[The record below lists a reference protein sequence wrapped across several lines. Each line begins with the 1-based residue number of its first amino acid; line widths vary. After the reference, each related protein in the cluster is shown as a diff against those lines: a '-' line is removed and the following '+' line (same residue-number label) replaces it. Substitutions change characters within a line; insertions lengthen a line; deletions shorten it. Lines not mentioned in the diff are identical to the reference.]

1 MPEFNAI
8 EAIGLLAGFL
18 GILAWIP
25 QIYKIWIQKRADGIS
40 LPTFTIIT
48 TALILWLVYGVMIN
62 SLSLIISN
70 IFTLIMILLVLFGAW
85 KIQSKKRKQLIM
97 KYGLILFMLLC
108 SFIRSE
114 LILPEDGDFLKTIHV
129 WFEWNQEP
137 DASSYNLQISQDES
151 FDSIIKDIE
160 TTKTLYIEKN
170 EIDWD
175 SNYFWRVRSIYV
187 DGSYSNWIGQSSFG
201 IRSSELQDFD
211 ITINDPDSIQDGLV
225 IFGQFSPNL
234 MVGIIDKYGNELWN
248 TGNPDEDHQ
257 LGTLLNY
264 VSKSGQLFGK
274 SSTSGIHFD
283 FNQNI
288 VWQSPPN
295 TPIDLHEVQQLPNG
309 NYISFVPI
317 FQSGPIAQGDWTN
330 SFQDLGYEADGVT
343 IEFPWLAQ
351 RIVEWDKDTGQEL
364 WSWNAFD
371 YIDMNQYDKQAE
383 LWWDAYI
390 SGRFDWLH
398 SNSFY
403 FDESESAIYIS
414 IRHLNQIT
422 KIAYPSGEII
432 YSIGLSEEFD
442 TGSEHNICNDLRFSW
457 QHHVQLIEDGDLLFF
472 DNGNL
477 SRELLGDEYRTSRIR
492 KIKVNDDL
500 TCDISWQYDLPEN
513 LYGHGT
519 GSVQLLDNDNYL
531 IYTQGGYEDCSI
543 FELSQNNEILWTA
556 EASDPTSSI
565 YRAYK
570 IPSMYPDAFSLT
582 VNGLT
587 QDFTGSIVELSGSN
601 LDFNLTN
608 HSGYKNTYI
617 YSFRNPGNDWFDDID
632 GTIILDPYESQ
643 TLSFISNQINDETE
657 VRIEIYPENHKNS
670 LKQMVL
676 DLVKSDTLNGDI
688 NNDGR
693 LTIEDLI
700 LIVNMVLD
708 LANNQNEADINGD
721 GGVNI
726 IDISLLINIILDS

>member
-1 MPEFNAI
+1 
-8 EAIGLLAGFL
+8 
-18 GILAWIP
+18 
-25 QIYKIWIQKRADGIS
+25 
-40 LPTFTIIT
+40 
-48 TALILWLVYGVMIN
+48 
-62 SLSLIISN
+62 
-70 IFTLIMILLVLFGAW
+70 
-85 KIQSKKRKQLIM
+85 M
-97 KYGLILFMLLC
+97 KYGLILFILLC

-137 DASSYNLQISQDES
+137 DVSSYNLQISQDES

-175 SNYFWRVRSIYV
+175 SNYFWRVRSTYV

-371 YIDMNQYDKQAE
+371 YFDMNQYDKQAE

-422 KIAYPSGEII
+422 KIAYPSGEIV

-457 QHHVQLIEDGDLLFF
+457 QHHVQLMEDGDLLFF

-565 YRAYK
+565 YRAFK

>member
-1 MPEFNAI
+1 
-8 EAIGLLAGFL
+8 
-18 GILAWIP
+18 
-25 QIYKIWIQKRADGIS
+25 
-40 LPTFTIIT
+40 
-48 TALILWLVYGVMIN
+48 
-62 SLSLIISN
+62 
-70 IFTLIMILLVLFGAW
+70 
-85 KIQSKKRKQLIM
+85 M
-97 KYGLILFMLLC
+97 KYSLILFMLLC

-114 LILPEDGDFLKTIHV
+114 LILPREGDFLKTIYV

-160 TTKTLYIEKN
+160 TTKTLYIEKDV
-170 EIDWD
+170 IDWD

-211 ITINDPDSIQDGLV
+211 ITIDDPDSIQDGLV

-457 QHHVQLIEDGDLLFF
+457 QHHVQLMEDGDLLFF

-500 TCDISWQYDLPEN
+500 TCDISWQYDLPEY

-617 YSFRNPGNDWFDDID
+617 YSFRNPGNDWFDDIE
-632 GTIILDPYESQ
+632 GTIILDSYESQ

-708 LANNQNEADINGD
+708 LASNQNEADINGD

-726 IDISLLINIILDS
+726 IDISLLLNTILDS

>member
-1 MPEFNAI
+1 
-8 EAIGLLAGFL
+8 
-18 GILAWIP
+18 
-25 QIYKIWIQKRADGIS
+25 
-40 LPTFTIIT
+40 
-48 TALILWLVYGVMIN
+48 
-62 SLSLIISN
+62 
-70 IFTLIMILLVLFGAW
+70 
-85 KIQSKKRKQLIM
+85 M

-114 LILPEDGDFLKTIHV
+114 LILPEDGDFLKTIHI

-457 QHHVQLIEDGDLLFF
+457 QHHVQLMEDGDLLFF

-543 FELSQNNEILWTA
+543 FELSQNNEIVWTA

-570 IPSMYPDAFSLT
+570 IPSMYPDAFSLI

-708 LANNQNEADINGD
+708 LASNQNEADINGD

-726 IDISLLINIILDS
+726 IDISLLLNIILDS

>member
-1 MPEFNAI
+1 
-8 EAIGLLAGFL
+8 
-18 GILAWIP
+18 
-25 QIYKIWIQKRADGIS
+25 
-40 LPTFTIIT
+40 
-48 TALILWLVYGVMIN
+48 
-62 SLSLIISN
+62 
-70 IFTLIMILLVLFGAW
+70 
-85 KIQSKKRKQLIM
+85 M

-160 TTKTLYIEKN
+160 TTKTLYIEKE

-442 TGSEHNICNDLRFSW
+442 TGSEHNICNELRFSW

-543 FELSQNNEILWTA
+543 FELSQNNEIVWTA

-617 YSFRNPGNDWFDDID
+617 YSFRNPGNDWFGDID

-726 IDISLLINIILDS
+726 IDISLLLNTILDS

>member
-1 MPEFNAI
+1 
-8 EAIGLLAGFL
+8 
-18 GILAWIP
+18 
-25 QIYKIWIQKRADGIS
+25 
-40 LPTFTIIT
+40 
-48 TALILWLVYGVMIN
+48 
-62 SLSLIISN
+62 
-70 IFTLIMILLVLFGAW
+70 
-85 KIQSKKRKQLIM
+85 M

-151 FDSIIKDIE
+151 FDFIIKDIE

-175 SNYFWRVRSIYV
+175 SNYFWRVRSIYI

-257 LGTLLNY
+257 LGTLLNN

-283 FNQNI
+283 FNQNVI
-288 VWQSPPN
+288 WQSPPN

-403 FDESESAIYIS
+403 FNESESAIYIS

-457 QHHVQLIEDGDLLFF
+457 QHHVQLMEDGDLLFF

-500 TCDISWQYDLPEN
+500 TCNISWQYDLPEN

-543 FELSQNNEILWTA
+543 FELSQNNDIVWTA

-570 IPSMYPDAFSLT
+570 IPSMYPDAFSLI

-587 QDFTGSIVELSGSN
+587 QDFTGSIVELSESN

-676 DLVKSDTLNGDI
+676 DLVKSDNLNGDI

-726 IDISLLINIILDS
+726 IDISLLLNIILDS

>member
-1 MPEFNAI
+1 
-8 EAIGLLAGFL
+8 
-18 GILAWIP
+18 
-25 QIYKIWIQKRADGIS
+25 
-40 LPTFTIIT
+40 
-48 TALILWLVYGVMIN
+48 
-62 SLSLIISN
+62 
-70 IFTLIMILLVLFGAW
+70 
-85 KIQSKKRKQLIM
+85 M

-330 SFQDLGYEADGVT
+330 SFQNLGYEADGVT

-543 FELSQNNEILWTA
+543 FELSQNNEIVWTA

-708 LANNQNEADINGD
+708 LASNQNEADINGD

-726 IDISLLINIILDS
+726 IDISLLLNTILDS

>member
-1 MPEFNAI
+1 
-8 EAIGLLAGFL
+8 
-18 GILAWIP
+18 
-25 QIYKIWIQKRADGIS
+25 
-40 LPTFTIIT
+40 
-48 TALILWLVYGVMIN
+48 
-62 SLSLIISN
+62 
-70 IFTLIMILLVLFGAW
+70 
-85 KIQSKKRKQLIM
+85 M

-457 QHHVQLIEDGDLLFF
+457 QHHVQLMEDGDLLFF

-543 FELSQNNEILWTA
+543 FELSQNNEIVWTA

-570 IPSMYPDAFSLT
+570 IPSMYPDAFSLI

-708 LANNQNEADINGD
+708 LASNQNEADINGD

-726 IDISLLINIILDS
+726 IDISLLLNIILDS

>member
-1 MPEFNAI
+1 
-8 EAIGLLAGFL
+8 
-18 GILAWIP
+18 
-25 QIYKIWIQKRADGIS
+25 
-40 LPTFTIIT
+40 
-48 TALILWLVYGVMIN
+48 
-62 SLSLIISN
+62 
-70 IFTLIMILLVLFGAW
+70 
-85 KIQSKKRKQLIM
+85 M

-211 ITINDPDSIQDGLV
+211 IIINDPDSIQDGLV

-543 FELSQNNEILWTA
+543 FELSQNNEIVWTA

-670 LKQMVL
+670 LRQMVL

-708 LANNQNEADINGD
+708 LASNQNEADINGD

-726 IDISLLINIILDS
+726 IDISLLLNIILDS

>member
-1 MPEFNAI
+1 
-8 EAIGLLAGFL
+8 
-18 GILAWIP
+18 
-25 QIYKIWIQKRADGIS
+25 
-40 LPTFTIIT
+40 
-48 TALILWLVYGVMIN
+48 
-62 SLSLIISN
+62 
-70 IFTLIMILLVLFGAW
+70 
-85 KIQSKKRKQLIM
+85 M

-288 VWQSPPN
+288 IWQSPPN
-295 TPIDLHEVQQLPNG
+295 TPIDLHEVQKLPNG

-317 FQSGPIAQGDWTN
+317 FESGPIAQGDWTN
-330 SFQDLGYEADGVT
+330 SFQNLGYEADGVT

-543 FELSQNNEILWTA
+543 FELSQNNEIVWTA

-708 LANNQNEADINGD
+708 LASNQNEADINGD

-726 IDISLLINIILDS
+726 IDISLLLNIILDS

>member
-1 MPEFNAI
+1 
-8 EAIGLLAGFL
+8 
-18 GILAWIP
+18 
-25 QIYKIWIQKRADGIS
+25 
-40 LPTFTIIT
+40 
-48 TALILWLVYGVMIN
+48 
-62 SLSLIISN
+62 
-70 IFTLIMILLVLFGAW
+70 
-85 KIQSKKRKQLIM
+85 M

-151 FDSIIKDIE
+151 FDSIIQDIE
-160 TTKTLYIEKN
+160 IIKPLYIEKN

-288 VWQSPPN
+288 IWQSPPN

-543 FELSQNNEILWTA
+543 FELSQNNEIVWTA

-708 LANNQNEADINGD
+708 LASNQNEADINGD

-726 IDISLLINIILDS
+726 IDISLLLNIILDS

>member
-1 MPEFNAI
+1 ME
-8 EAIGLLAGFL
+8 
-18 GILAWIP
+18 
-25 QIYKIWIQKRADGIS
+25 
-40 LPTFTIIT
+40 II
-48 TALILWLVYGVMIN
+48 
-62 SLSLIISN
+62 
-70 IFTLIMILLVLFGAW
+70 
-85 KIQSKKRKQLIM
+85 
-97 KYGLILFMLLC
+97 
-108 SFIRSE
+108 
-114 LILPEDGDFLKTIHV
+114 
-129 WFEWNQEP
+129 
-137 DASSYNLQISQDES
+137 
-151 FDSIIKDIE
+151 
-160 TTKTLYIEKN
+160 
-170 EIDWD
+170 
-175 SNYFWRVRSIYV
+175 
-187 DGSYSNWIGQSSFG
+187 
-201 IRSSELQDFD
+201 
-211 ITINDPDSIQDGLV
+211 
-225 IFGQFSPNL
+225 
-234 MVGIIDKYGNELWN
+234 
-248 TGNPDEDHQ
+248 
-257 LGTLLNY
+257 
-264 VSKSGQLFGK
+264 
-274 SSTSGIHFD
+274 
-283 FNQNI
+283 
-288 VWQSPPN
+288 
-295 TPIDLHEVQQLPNG
+295 
-309 NYISFVPI
+309 FVCPH

-403 FDESESAIYIS
+403 FDKSESAIYIS

-543 FELSQNNEILWTA
+543 FELSQNNEIVWTA

-632 GTIILDPYESQ
+632 GTI
-643 TLSFISNQINDETE
+643 T
-657 VRIEIYPENHKNS
+657 
-670 LKQMVL
+670 
-676 DLVKSDTLNGDI
+676 
-688 NNDGR
+688 
-693 LTIEDLI
+693 
-700 LIVNMVLD
+700 
-708 LANNQNEADINGD
+708 
-721 GGVNI
+721 
-726 IDISLLINIILDS
+726 

>member
-1 MPEFNAI
+1 
-8 EAIGLLAGFL
+8 
-18 GILAWIP
+18 
-25 QIYKIWIQKRADGIS
+25 
-40 LPTFTIIT
+40 
-48 TALILWLVYGVMIN
+48 
-62 SLSLIISN
+62 
-70 IFTLIMILLVLFGAW
+70 
-85 KIQSKKRKQLIM
+85 M

-457 QHHVQLIEDGDLLFF
+457 QHHVQLMEDGDLLLF

-500 TCDISWQYDLPEN
+500 SCDISWQYDLPEN

-543 FELSQNNEILWTA
+543 FELSQNNEIVWTA

-708 LANNQNEADINGD
+708 LASNQNEADINGD

-726 IDISLLINIILDS
+726 IDISLLLNTILDS

>member
-1 MPEFNAI
+1 
-8 EAIGLLAGFL
+8 
-18 GILAWIP
+18 
-25 QIYKIWIQKRADGIS
+25 
-40 LPTFTIIT
+40 
-48 TALILWLVYGVMIN
+48 
-62 SLSLIISN
+62 
-70 IFTLIMILLVLFGAW
+70 
-85 KIQSKKRKQLIM
+85 M

-114 LILPEDGDFLKTIHV
+114 LILPEEEDFLKTVHV

-151 FDSIIKDIE
+151 FDSIIQDIE
-160 TTKTLYIEKN
+160 ITKPLYIEKD

-201 IRSSELQDFD
+201 TRSSELQDFD
-211 ITINDPDSIQDGLV
+211 ITISDPDSIQDGLV

-283 FNQNI
+283 FNQNVI
-288 VWQSPPN
+288 WQSPPN

-457 QHHVQLIEDGDLLFF
+457 QHHVQLMEDGDLLFF

-477 SRELLGDEYRTSRIR
+477 SRELLDDEYRTSRIR

-500 TCDISWQYDLPEN
+500 SCDISWQYDLPEN

-543 FELSQNNEILWTA
+543 FELSQNNEIVWTA

-676 DLVKSDTLNGDI
+676 DLVKSDILNGDI

-693 LTIEDLI
+693 LTVEDLI

-708 LANNQNEADINGD
+708 LASNQNEADINGD

-726 IDISLLINIILDS
+726 IDISLLLNIILDS

>member
-1 MPEFNAI
+1 
-8 EAIGLLAGFL
+8 
-18 GILAWIP
+18 
-25 QIYKIWIQKRADGIS
+25 
-40 LPTFTIIT
+40 
-48 TALILWLVYGVMIN
+48 
-62 SLSLIISN
+62 
-70 IFTLIMILLVLFGAW
+70 
-85 KIQSKKRKQLIM
+85 M

-151 FDSIIKDIE
+151 FDSIIQDIE
-160 TTKTLYIEKN
+160 ITKPLYIEKD

-543 FELSQNNEILWTA
+543 FELSQNNEIVWTA

-565 YRAYK
+565 YRSYK
-570 IPSMYPDAFSLT
+570 IPSMYPDAFSLI

-708 LANNQNEADINGD
+708 LASNQNEADINGD

-726 IDISLLINIILDS
+726 IDISLLLNTILDS

>member
-1 MPEFNAI
+1 
-8 EAIGLLAGFL
+8 
-18 GILAWIP
+18 
-25 QIYKIWIQKRADGIS
+25 
-40 LPTFTIIT
+40 
-48 TALILWLVYGVMIN
+48 
-62 SLSLIISN
+62 
-70 IFTLIMILLVLFGAW
+70 
-85 KIQSKKRKQLIM
+85 M

-442 TGSEHNICNDLRFSW
+442 TGSEHNICNELRFSW

-543 FELSQNNEILWTA
+543 FELSQNNEIVWTA

-617 YSFRNPGNDWFDDID
+617 YSFRNPGNDWFGDID

-726 IDISLLINIILDS
+726 IDISLLLNTILDS

>member
-1 MPEFNAI
+1 
-8 EAIGLLAGFL
+8 
-18 GILAWIP
+18 
-25 QIYKIWIQKRADGIS
+25 
-40 LPTFTIIT
+40 
-48 TALILWLVYGVMIN
+48 
-62 SLSLIISN
+62 
-70 IFTLIMILLVLFGAW
+70 
-85 KIQSKKRKQLIM
+85 M

-151 FDSIIKDIE
+151 FNSIVKDIE

-457 QHHVQLIEDGDLLFF
+457 QHHVQLMEDGDLLFF

-543 FELSQNNEILWTA
+543 FELSQNNEIVWTA

-570 IPSMYPDAFSLT
+570 IPSMYPDAFSLI

-708 LANNQNEADINGD
+708 LASNQNEADINGD

-726 IDISLLINIILDS
+726 IDISLLLNIILDS

>member
-1 MPEFNAI
+1 
-8 EAIGLLAGFL
+8 
-18 GILAWIP
+18 
-25 QIYKIWIQKRADGIS
+25 
-40 LPTFTIIT
+40 
-48 TALILWLVYGVMIN
+48 
-62 SLSLIISN
+62 
-70 IFTLIMILLVLFGAW
+70 
-85 KIQSKKRKQLIM
+85 M

-457 QHHVQLIEDGDLLFF
+457 QHHVQLMEDGDLLFF

-543 FELSQNNEILWTA
+543 FELSQNNEIVWTA

-726 IDISLLINIILDS
+726 IDISLLLNTILDS

>member
-1 MPEFNAI
+1 
-8 EAIGLLAGFL
+8 
-18 GILAWIP
+18 
-25 QIYKIWIQKRADGIS
+25 
-40 LPTFTIIT
+40 
-48 TALILWLVYGVMIN
+48 
-62 SLSLIISN
+62 
-70 IFTLIMILLVLFGAW
+70 
-85 KIQSKKRKQLIM
+85 M

-500 TCDISWQYDLPEN
+500 SCDISWQYDLPEN

-543 FELSQNNEILWTA
+543 FELSQNNEIVWTA

-570 IPSMYPDAFSLT
+570 IPSMYPDAFSLI

-617 YSFRNPGNDWFDDID
+617 YSFRNPSNDWFDDID

-708 LANNQNEADINGD
+708 LASNQNEADINGD

-726 IDISLLINIILDS
+726 IDISLLLNTILDS

>member
-1 MPEFNAI
+1 
-8 EAIGLLAGFL
+8 
-18 GILAWIP
+18 
-25 QIYKIWIQKRADGIS
+25 
-40 LPTFTIIT
+40 
-48 TALILWLVYGVMIN
+48 
-62 SLSLIISN
+62 
-70 IFTLIMILLVLFGAW
+70 
-85 KIQSKKRKQLIM
+85 M

-114 LILPEDGDFLKTIHV
+114 LILPEAEDFLKTVHV

-151 FDSIIKDIE
+151 FDSIIQDIE
-160 TTKTLYIEKN
+160 ITKPLYIEKD

-201 IRSSELQDFD
+201 TRSSELQDFD
-211 ITINDPDSIQDGLV
+211 ITISDPDSIQDGLV

-422 KIAYPSGEII
+422 KITYPSGEII

-543 FELSQNNEILWTA
+543 FELSQNNEIVWTA

-632 GTIILDPYESQ
+632 GTIMLDPYESQ

-708 LANNQNEADINGD
+708 LASNQNEADINGD

-726 IDISLLINIILDS
+726 IDISLLLNIILDG

>member
-1 MPEFNAI
+1 
-8 EAIGLLAGFL
+8 
-18 GILAWIP
+18 
-25 QIYKIWIQKRADGIS
+25 
-40 LPTFTIIT
+40 
-48 TALILWLVYGVMIN
+48 
-62 SLSLIISN
+62 
-70 IFTLIMILLVLFGAW
+70 
-85 KIQSKKRKQLIM
+85 M
-97 KYGLILFMLLC
+97 KYSLILFMLLC

-114 LILPEDGDFLKTIHV
+114 LILPREGDSLKTIYV

-151 FDSIIKDIE
+151 FDSIIQDIE
-160 TTKTLYIEKN
+160 ITKPLYIEKD

-201 IRSSELQDFD
+201 TRSSELQDFD
-211 ITINDPDSIQDGLV
+211 ITISDPDSIQDGLV

-283 FNQNI
+283 FNQNVI
-288 VWQSPPN
+288 WQSPPN

-457 QHHVQLIEDGDLLFF
+457 QHHVQLMEDGDLLFF

-477 SRELLGDEYRTSRIR
+477 SRELLDDEYRTSRIR

-500 TCDISWQYDLPEN
+500 SCDISWQYDLPEN

-543 FELSQNNEILWTA
+543 FELSQNNEIVWTA

-676 DLVKSDTLNGDI
+676 DLVKSDILNGDI

-693 LTIEDLI
+693 LTVEDLI

-708 LANNQNEADINGD
+708 LASNQNEADINGD

-726 IDISLLINIILDS
+726 IDISLLLNIILDS

>member
-1 MPEFNAI
+1 
-8 EAIGLLAGFL
+8 
-18 GILAWIP
+18 
-25 QIYKIWIQKRADGIS
+25 
-40 LPTFTIIT
+40 
-48 TALILWLVYGVMIN
+48 
-62 SLSLIISN
+62 
-70 IFTLIMILLVLFGAW
+70 
-85 KIQSKKRKQLIM
+85 M

-457 QHHVQLIEDGDLLFF
+457 QHHVQLMEDGDLLFF

-492 KIKVNDDL
+492 KIKVNDNL

-543 FELSQNNEILWTA
+543 FELSQNNEIVWTA

-570 IPSMYPDAFSLT
+570 IPSMHPDAFSLT

>member
-1 MPEFNAI
+1 
-8 EAIGLLAGFL
+8 
-18 GILAWIP
+18 
-25 QIYKIWIQKRADGIS
+25 
-40 LPTFTIIT
+40 
-48 TALILWLVYGVMIN
+48 
-62 SLSLIISN
+62 
-70 IFTLIMILLVLFGAW
+70 
-85 KIQSKKRKQLIM
+85 M

-211 ITINDPDSIQDGLV
+211 ITIYDPDSIQDGLV

-543 FELSQNNEILWTA
+543 FELSQNNEIVWTA

-565 YRAYK
+565 YRSYK

-726 IDISLLINIILDS
+726 IDISLLLNTILDS

>member
-1 MPEFNAI
+1 
-8 EAIGLLAGFL
+8 
-18 GILAWIP
+18 
-25 QIYKIWIQKRADGIS
+25 
-40 LPTFTIIT
+40 
-48 TALILWLVYGVMIN
+48 
-62 SLSLIISN
+62 
-70 IFTLIMILLVLFGAW
+70 
-85 KIQSKKRKQLIM
+85 M

-543 FELSQNNEILWTA
+543 FELSQNNEIVWTA

-708 LANNQNEADINGD
+708 LASNQNEADINGD

-726 IDISLLINIILDS
+726 IDISLLLNIILDS

>member
-1 MPEFNAI
+1 
-8 EAIGLLAGFL
+8 
-18 GILAWIP
+18 
-25 QIYKIWIQKRADGIS
+25 
-40 LPTFTIIT
+40 
-48 TALILWLVYGVMIN
+48 
-62 SLSLIISN
+62 
-70 IFTLIMILLVLFGAW
+70 
-85 KIQSKKRKQLIM
+85 M

-543 FELSQNNEILWTA
+543 FELSQNNEIVWTA

>member
-1 MPEFNAI
+1 
-8 EAIGLLAGFL
+8 
-18 GILAWIP
+18 
-25 QIYKIWIQKRADGIS
+25 
-40 LPTFTIIT
+40 
-48 TALILWLVYGVMIN
+48 
-62 SLSLIISN
+62 
-70 IFTLIMILLVLFGAW
+70 
-85 KIQSKKRKQLIM
+85 M

-160 TTKTLYIEKN
+160 ITKPLYIEKN

-201 IRSSELQDFD
+201 TRSSELQDFD

-288 VWQSPPN
+288 IWQSPPN
-295 TPIDLHEVQQLPNG
+295 TPIDLHEVQKLPNG

-457 QHHVQLIEDGDLLFF
+457 QHHVQLMEDGDLLFF

-543 FELSQNNEILWTA
+543 FELSQNNEIVWTA

-632 GTIILDPYESQ
+632 GTIMLDAYESQ

-708 LANNQNEADINGD
+708 LASNQNEADLNGD

-726 IDISLLINIILDS
+726 IDISLLLNIILDS

>member
-1 MPEFNAI
+1 
-8 EAIGLLAGFL
+8 
-18 GILAWIP
+18 
-25 QIYKIWIQKRADGIS
+25 
-40 LPTFTIIT
+40 
-48 TALILWLVYGVMIN
+48 
-62 SLSLIISN
+62 
-70 IFTLIMILLVLFGAW
+70 
-85 KIQSKKRKQLIM
+85 M

-543 FELSQNNEILWTA
+543 FELSQNNEIVWIA

-708 LANNQNEADINGD
+708 LASNQNEADINGD

-726 IDISLLINIILDS
+726 IDISLLLNTILDS

>member
-1 MPEFNAI
+1 
-8 EAIGLLAGFL
+8 
-18 GILAWIP
+18 
-25 QIYKIWIQKRADGIS
+25 
-40 LPTFTIIT
+40 
-48 TALILWLVYGVMIN
+48 
-62 SLSLIISN
+62 
-70 IFTLIMILLVLFGAW
+70 
-85 KIQSKKRKQLIM
+85 
-97 KYGLILFMLLC
+97 MLLC

-457 QHHVQLIEDGDLLFF
+457 QHHVQLMEDGDLLFF

-543 FELSQNNEILWTA
+543 FELSQNNEIVWTA

-708 LANNQNEADINGD
+708 LASNQNEADINGD

-726 IDISLLINIILDS
+726 IDISLLLNIILDS

>member
-1 MPEFNAI
+1 
-8 EAIGLLAGFL
+8 
-18 GILAWIP
+18 
-25 QIYKIWIQKRADGIS
+25 
-40 LPTFTIIT
+40 
-48 TALILWLVYGVMIN
+48 
-62 SLSLIISN
+62 
-70 IFTLIMILLVLFGAW
+70 
-85 KIQSKKRKQLIM
+85 M

-543 FELSQNNEILWTA
+543 FELSQNNEIVWTA

-708 LANNQNEADINGD
+708 LASNQNEADINGD

-726 IDISLLINIILDS
+726 IDISLLLNTILDS

>member
-1 MPEFNAI
+1 
-8 EAIGLLAGFL
+8 
-18 GILAWIP
+18 
-25 QIYKIWIQKRADGIS
+25 
-40 LPTFTIIT
+40 
-48 TALILWLVYGVMIN
+48 
-62 SLSLIISN
+62 
-70 IFTLIMILLVLFGAW
+70 
-85 KIQSKKRKQLIM
+85 M
-97 KYGLILFMLLC
+97 KYGLILLTLLC
-108 SFIRSE
+108 SFLRSE
-114 LILPEDGDFLKTIHV
+114 LILPEAEDFLKTVHV

-137 DASSYNLQISQDES
+137 DASSYNLQISQNES

-160 TTKTLYIEKN
+160 TTKTLYIEKD
-170 EIDWD
+170 EIDWN
-175 SNYFWRVRSIYV
+175 SNYFWRVRSIYI

-201 IRSSELQDFD
+201 TRSSEIQDFD
-211 ITINDPDSIQDGLV
+211 ITISDPDSIQDGLV

-288 VWQSPPN
+288 IWQSPPN

-371 YIDMNQYDKQAE
+371 HIDMTQYDKQAE

-457 QHHVQLIEDGDLLFF
+457 QHHVQLMEDGDLLFF

-477 SRELLGDEYRTSRIR
+477 SIELLGDEYRTSRIR

-500 TCDISWQYDLPEN
+500 SCDISWQYDLPEN

-519 GSVQLLDNDNYL
+519 GSVQLLDNNNYL

-543 FELSQNNEILWTA
+543 FELSQNNEIVWTA
-556 EASDPTSSI
+556 EASNPTSSI

-617 YSFRNPGNDWFDDID
+617 YSFRNPGNDWFVDID
-632 GTIILDPYESQ
+632 GTIMLDPYESQ

-708 LANNQNEADINGD
+708 LASNQNEADINGD

-726 IDISLLINIILDS
+726 IDISLLLNIILDS